1 MEIAQY
7 LEYNRRYRGLVK
19 LVVLDWAGVTL
30 DYGCYA
36 PAVVFIEIFK
46 RKGIEISMEQ
56 ARGPMGRFKR
66 DHIKCIFEWYPD
78 VATKWKEIYNRDW
91 TDEDVDDMFENL
103 FKPIQLEVIRNY
115 SKLISGTLET
125 VKWLRERNIKIGTTT
140 GYFKEAAQ
148 INLEEAIKQGYK
160 PDATFCG
167 DDVPAGRPHPWMVM
181 RNMMK
186 TNVFPPAAVVKV
198 DDTVVGVEEGLNAG
212 TWAVGVSKTG
222 TLVGL
227 NEEEIKKIPQTELKV
242 KIEAANDT
250 LRRAGAHYVIE
261 GIHQLPQVILEIEKR
276 LKRSEKP

>member
-1 MEIAQY
+1 MEIAKY
-7 LEYNRRYRGLVK
+7 LEYNRRYKGPVK
-19 LVVLDWAGVTL
+19 LVVLDWAGLTL

-36 PAVVFIEIFK
+36 PAVVFIEVFK

-66 DHIKCIFEWYPD
+66 DHIKCILEWYPD
-78 VATKWKEIYNRDW
+78 VAAKWKEIFGRNW

-115 SKLISGTLET
+115 SKLIPGTLET
-125 VKWLRERNIKIGTTT
+125 VEWMRERGIKIGSTT
-140 GYFKEAAQ
+140 GYFKEATQ

-160 PDATFCG
+160 PDATFCS
-167 DDVPAGRPHPWMVM
+167 DDVPEGRPSPWMVM
-181 RNMMK
+181 RNMME
-186 TNVFPPAAVVKV
+186 TRVFPPEAVVKV

-227 NEEEIKKIPQTELKV
+227 NEEEIKKMSPEELKA
-242 KIEAANDT
+242 KIEAANDKF
-250 LRRAGAHYVIE
+250 RRTGAHYVIE
-261 GIHQLPQVILEIEKR
+261 GISQLPQVILGIEER
-276 LKRSEKP
+276 LKRGEKP